1 MTETTNMKSVEATLL
16 DRLKKAASSET
27 AYEPAK
33 WSEGN
38 PLRGHCGAVSYV
50 VSNLLGGEILQGRVN
65 GEPHF
70 WNRLPDGS
78 EVDYTASQFG
88 ADCHYPIGRVA
99 KPRKKI
105 NPRFIKF
112 AEKVES

>member
-1 MTETTNMKSVEATLL
+1 MTETTNMKSVDATLL

-27 AYEPAK
+27 AYEPIK
-33 WSEGN
+33 WSEDN